1 MKIKVAK
8 KKPNKQSLEFFLK
21 LYLTKIKLYF
31 NQHTILARSFIH
43 WTSLALLVLY
53 NIQNIGLVIL
63 L

>member
-43 WTSLALLVLY
+43 CLALLVLY